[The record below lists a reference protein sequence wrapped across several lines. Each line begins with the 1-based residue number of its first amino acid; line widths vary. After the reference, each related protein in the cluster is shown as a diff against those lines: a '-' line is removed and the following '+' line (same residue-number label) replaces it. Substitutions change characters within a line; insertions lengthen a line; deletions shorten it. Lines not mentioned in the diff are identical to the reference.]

1 MDIMGDQHFQDWV
14 KSRNIREST
23 IIVYCRSIKDYCK
36 FIGKN
41 PTELITEAE
50 DEEDQRLRLKDRKIK
65 RYLLDYH
72 QHLRDKDLSYYTVK
86 RHITTVKNFYRE
98 YEIQLP
104 RLSIRSPGQTHQ
116 MSTDLPGKK
125 DIGLAL
131 RNCNKK
137 YQSIILL
144 MASSGM
150 GRAEVKHLK
159 IKDYFTALNRPV
171 NVGEIES
178 ILAGN
183 DNDLIGCWKVTR
195 FKTGMPYY
203 TFNSPKANKQ

>member
-1 MDIMGDQHFQDWV
+1 
-14 KSRNIREST
+14 
-23 IIVYCRSIKDYCK
+23 
-36 FIGKN
+36 
-41 PTELITEAE
+41 
-50 DEEDQRLRLKDRKIK
+50 
-65 RYLLDYH
+65 
-72 QHLRDKDLSYYTVK
+72 
-86 RHITTVKNFYRE
+86 
-98 YEIQLP
+98 
-104 RLSIRSPGQTHQ
+104 

-131 RNCNKK
+131 KNCNKK

-171 NVGEIES
+171 NVGEINTILES
-178 ILAGN
+178 K

-203 TFNSPKANKQ
+203 TFNSPESTIAVAEYLQSRPDIESEGILFPAVGKIKEYNILIIWN